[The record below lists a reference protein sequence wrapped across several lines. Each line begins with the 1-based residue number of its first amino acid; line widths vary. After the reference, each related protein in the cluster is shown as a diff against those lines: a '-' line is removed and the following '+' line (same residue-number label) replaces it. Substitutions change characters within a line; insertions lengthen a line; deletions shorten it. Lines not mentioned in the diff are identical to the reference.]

1 MRWSSIVFGGE
12 AGPRMTARRS
22 GAVGRAAAAAVL
34 LLATLGGL
42 AAAGRADTLD
52 DRVYAIANQL
62 MCPVC
67 AGQTVAES
75 DSAIAREM
83 RDVIRAKLQAGET
96 PAAIL
101 NFFVGQFGEGVL
113 AEPPLHGLSLLLYLG
128 PAAGVAGG
136 LAVAVLCIRRW
147 SGRPKGPLGRP
158 GESAAPRAG
167 AEAPERE
174 AAAADRVRLERE
186 LDARF

>member
-1 MRWSSIVFGGE
+1 
-12 AGPRMTARRS
+12 MTARRS
-22 GAVGRAAAAAVL
+22 GAVGPAAAAAVV
-34 LLATLGGL
+34 LLAAVAGL
-42 AAAGRADTLD
+42 AVAGAGTLD

-113 AEPPLHGLSLLLYLG
+113 AEPPRHGLSLLLYLG
-128 PAAGVAGG
+128 PAAGAVGG

-147 SGRPKGPLGRP
+147 SGRPKGRLGRP
-158 GESAAPRAG
+158 EEVAVPHPTDAG
-167 AEAPERE
+167 VPHAGTEAPGET
-174 AAAADRVRLERE
+174 AAADRVRLARE